1 MRPLLS
7 LLLLIG
13 LFAGAVVN
21 AQEADP
27 AEFFPYA
34 PGNEW
39 EYIQIDLDFS
49 TTPATETVTGYTRVE
64 VLRDT
69 VVNGLPGSVYT
80 VARLDASQEPA
91 SEVTCTG
98 YRDDNALR
106 WYVSPRDCVLGE
118 DALGQDPLEGFY
130 YLYEV
135 SPGGSI
141 EVGGE
146 AYAVSGLSDF
156 GIPCGPF
163 PQTFC
168 DFRWKHAGGVG
179 LYYWHV
185 DVSSHGS
192 RDRDEGRLTYARVGG
207 EVFGA
212 PVVANEP
219 VPDHALGSLTVA
231 VFPNPSRGRVRVSV
245 AGAVT
250 GPVELALY
258 DMLGRRVWTDRSGP
272 VGGVG
277 LEMGSFPRGV
287 YVLRV
292 RDRAG
297 AEAATRVTRL
307 D

>member
-1 MRPLLS
+1 MRTLLS
-7 LLLLIG
+7 LLFLIG
-13 LFAGAVVN
+13 LLASAVVN
-21 AQEADP
+21 AQDADP

-39 EYIQIDLDFS
+39 EYVQIDVVFS
-49 TTPATETVTGYTRVE
+49 TTPSTETLTGYTRVE

-69 VVNGLPGSVYT
+69 VVSGSPGAVFT
-80 VARLDASQEPA
+80 VTRLDDSQEQA

-98 YRDDNALR
+98 YLDGSEWR
-106 WYVSPRDCVLGE
+106 VSPPDCMLGY
-118 DALGQDPLEGFY
+118 DATAGR
-130 YLYEV
+130 YLLWEV
-135 SPGGSI
+135 PGSSI

-146 AYAVSGLSDF
+146 TYAVSGLSDF
-156 GIPCGPF
+156 GVPCGPF
-163 PQTFC
+163 PQTSC

-185 DVSSHGS
+185 DVTSHGS
-192 RDRDEGRLTYARVGG
+192 RDRDEGRLIYARVGG
-207 EVFGA
+207 EIFGA
-212 PVVANEP
+212 PVVANESI
-219 VPDHALGSLTVA
+219 PDAAPGALAVA
-231 VFPNPSRGRVRVSV
+231 AFPNPSRGQVRVSV
-245 AGAVT
+245 AGTVT

-272 VGGVG
+272 AGGAV
-277 LEMGSFPRGV
+277 LDMGPLPHGV